1 MSFVGVR
8 LGSTLLSCILAPAI
22 SKHSYGGMI
31 FFVCL
36 FLLQLHSRVHML
48 ASWVSWG
55 NIVIATPSKSLNVN
69 DSRESLDSST
79 SQL

>member
-1 MSFVGVR
+1 MSFAGVK
-8 LGSTLLSCILAPAI
+8 LGSTFLSCILLLPLGNTAT
-22 SKHSYGGMI
+22 GMT
-31 FFVCL
+31 CL
-36 FLLQLHSRVHML
+36 FLLQLRSRVHML

-55 NIVIATPSKSLNVN
+55 NLVIATASKTLNVS

>member
-1 MSFVGVR
+1 MLLESFVGVR
-8 LGSTLLSCILAPAI
+8 LGSTLLSCILLLPLANTAT
-22 SKHSYGGMI
+22 GMT
-31 FFVCL
+31 CL
-36 FLLQLHSRVHML
+36 LLLQLHSRVHML

-55 NIVIATPSKSLNVN
+55 NLLIATASKTLDVS